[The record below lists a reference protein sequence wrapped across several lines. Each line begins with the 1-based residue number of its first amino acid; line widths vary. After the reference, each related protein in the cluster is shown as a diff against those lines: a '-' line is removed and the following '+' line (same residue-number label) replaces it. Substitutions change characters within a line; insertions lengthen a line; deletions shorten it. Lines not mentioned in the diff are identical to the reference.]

1 MKRMHHVMIIVCMSA
16 GCLLV
21 VQNPYTS
28 AYISEMK
35 QTVHVEMKTVHVFNP
50 TDSLRNEIEQR
61 AKQINIPAQNAVV
74 DKIWKATPGY
84 NGRIVDIQASYNNM
98 KKSGI
103 FDENKLVF
111 IEVPP
116 TVHLEN
122 LSPAPIYRGHP
133 DKKMVALTINV
144 AWGNEYI
151 PSILET
157 LKKHQVSA
165 TFFLEGRW
173 AKENPAIA
181 KMIGDAGQEI
191 GNHSYS
197 HPDMKTLSLD
207 ATREQL
213 VKTNDIIE
221 AATGKKVKWFAPPSG
236 SFRDDTVTT
245 AAELGMGTIMWTVD
259 TIDWQRPAPST
270 IIERVT
276 KKVHPGAIVL
286 MHPTEP
292 TSQSLD
298 SLIVQLKK
306 QGYQLGSISTLVD
319 EKRIDS

>member
-1 MKRMHHVMIIVCMSA
+1 
-16 GCLLV
+16 
-21 VQNPYTS
+21 
-28 AYISEMK
+28 
-35 QTVHVEMKTVHVFNP
+35 MKTVHVFNP